1 MVSSFYEGQPLSLLE
16 ASACGLPAILS
27 DIPVLHE
34 VMEDDAIYFDIK
46 KPESLVEKVKDILN
60 DKYDLLRLSL
70 NGAKKIK
77 SIALKQRYM
86 EKLSGIYKQYLH

>member
-1 MVSSFYEGQPLSLLE
+1 
-16 ASACGLPAILS
+16 
-27 DIPVLHE
+27 
-34 VMEDDAIYFDIK
+34 MEDDAIYFDIK

-86 EKLSGIYKQYLH
+86 EKLSGIYKQYLHWYNGKTSKMVEFHNPYGDFTTNNKAFSPNLSN